1 MWSVLAATKDAL
13 GIMLALN
20 VAQEFF
26 LDLVRYS
33 ILPRREPLP
42 SLRNVRTL
50 RLRAPHGKSTLA
62 LVQLR
67 IEKQARVNL
76 GLSGSC
82 RKHAEQI
89 RHTLACNPK

>member
-1 MWSVLAATKDAL
+1 MSFMWSVLAATKDAL

-20 VAQEFF
+20 VAQELF

-50 RLRAPHGKSTLA
+50 R
-62 LVQLR
+62 
-67 IEKQARVNL
+67 
-76 GLSGSC
+76 
-82 RKHAEQI
+82 
-89 RHTLACNPK
+89 